1 MSATNN
7 YKRGKSMDLGRC
19 MLRKC
24 KCCRYE
30 NSCSKEYENEYSKNK
45 NRKSKTSGIQSK
57 KRFKTRRRRVSKNK
71 KSITE
76 FGYVAP
82 VIVNSNMTVIG
93 GHQRL
98 KVLKELGYTE
108 VECVVVDLDQ
118 EKEKALNIALNKIS
132 GDWDN
137 DKLEE
142 LLAELKQTDIDMDI
156 TGFSFD
162 EVDEILKD
170 ITGSKEDD
178 FDLDQALD
186 EIEEPISKRGDVW
199 ILGKNRLM
207 CGDST
212 QKEDV
217 MHLMNSQ
224 EADMLLTD
232 PPYNVDYEGKTS
244 EALKIEN
251 DNMSETEFYNFLLDS
266 FKNMFDS
273 IKYGGSAYVFHA
285 DTEGLNFRNAFKSC
299 GFKLAQCLVWVKNTF
314 VMGRQDYQWRHEP
327 ILYGW
332 KPGAGH
338 YFVDNRKQSTV
349 LEFDKPSRNAEHP
362 TMKPVDLLVYLI
374 KNSSKENDLILDL
387 FGGSGSTL
395 IAAEQTQRRCYTMEL
410 DPKYC
415 DVIIK
420 RWENLTGE
428 KAILEK

>member
-1 MSATNN
+1 MNIQKISIEKLKPAEYNPR
-7 YKRGKSMDLGRC
+7 KDL
-19 MLRKC
+19 KP
-24 KCCRYE
+24 E
-30 NSCSKEYENEYSKNK
+30 DEEYQK
-45 NRKSKTSGIQSK
+45 I
-57 KRFKTRRRRVSKNK
+57 K
-71 KSITE
+71 KSLVE

-82 VIVNSNMTVIG
+82 VIVNADMTVIG

-108 VECVVVDLDQ
+108 IECNVVDLDKD
-118 EKEKALNIALNKIS
+118 KEKALNIALNKIT
-132 GDWDN
+132 GEWDN
-137 DKLEE
+137 AKLEE
-142 LLAELKQTDIDMDI
+142 LLAELKETNIDMDM

-162 EVDEILKD
+162 EVDNMLKD

-178 FDLDQALD
+178 FDVDQALN
-186 EIEEPISKRGDVW
+186 EIEEPTSKPGDVW
-199 ILGKNRLM
+199 ILGRHRLM
-207 CGDST
+207 CGNST
-212 QKEDV
+212 QKEEV
-217 MHLMNSQ
+217 MRLMNKQ

-232 PPYNVDYEGKTS
+232 PPYNVDYVGKTS

-251 DNMSETEFYNFLLDS
+251 DNMNETEFYNFLIDA
-266 FKNMFDS
+266 FRNMFES
-273 IKYGGSAYVFHA
+273 VKYGGSIYVFHA
-285 DTEGLNFRNAFKSC
+285 DTEGLNFRNAFKAV

-332 KPGAGH
+332 KEGAGH

-362 TMKPVDLLVYLI
+362 TMKPIDLLVYLI
-374 KNSSKENDLILDL
+374 KNSSKENDIILDL

-395 IAAEQTQRRCYTMEL
+395 IAAEQIQRTCYTMEL

-415 DVIIK
+415 DVIIR
-420 RWENLTGE
+420 RWENLTGQ

>member
-1 MSATNN
+1 MNIQKIKIESLKPAEYNPR
-7 YKRGKSMDLGRC
+7 KDL
-19 MLRKC
+19 KP
-24 KCCRYE
+24 E
-30 NSCSKEYENEYSKNK
+30 DEEYQK
-45 NRKSKTSGIQSK
+45 I
-57 KRFKTRRRRVSKNK
+57 K

-118 EKEKALNIALNKIS
+118 KKEKALNIALNKIS

-232 PPYNVDYEGKTS
+232 PPCNVDYEGKTS

>member
-1 MSATNN
+1 MNIQKIKIEILKPAEYNPR
-7 YKRGKSMDLGRC
+7 KDL
-19 MLRKC
+19 KP
-24 KCCRYE
+24 E
-30 NSCSKEYENEYSKNK
+30 DEEYQK
-45 NRKSKTSGIQSK
+45 I
-57 KRFKTRRRRVSKNK
+57 K

-118 EKEKALNIALNKIS
+118 KKEKALNIALNKIS